1 MSIISKLTVRH
12 LKENRKRTIVTIL
25 GIAMSTALI
34 TAMMVGVFSIFKFL
48 GYVAVIT
55 EGDYHAGFSE
65 VTAEQLEKLQS
76 DDRIE
81 SIGITESDNERSGIK
96 LNYGKED
103 RFSVGNIMHLNRAAF
118 DQMITGDYEGTF
130 PQNAGEIAVEQEFLD
145 DNDLNLAIGDELEFT
160 EGHRYTLD
168 EDGDKI
174 YWAGG
179 YRSEEKFQEISKER
193 CVITAILHG
202 NRPSEGWDILR
213 GLDGIP
219 NEMGATIKLKK
230 CDHTAIMQIK
240 DIAKSIGATKY
251 SMNTEYLLSVFAIE
265 GSGAGITNL
274 FTVFG
279 IGLIIVVFTSVVLI
293 YNAFGMSL
301 AERVRYL
308 GMLASVG
315 ATGRQ
320 KRGSVFFEGFILGI
334 IGIPAGIIL
343 GIIGTT
349 VTLNILGAQILES
362 DMIAGAEGL
371 RGSVPTVISPY
382 VIAAIV
388 LLAAVTIFISSFVP
402 AFKASGIMPI
412 DALRQS
418 NIVRVRGRKLRVNPL
433 IRRLF
438 GYEGELAY
446 KNIKRNGIKG
456 TVIKLSIAIS
466 IIMFLAVNY
475 ICDSMTT
482 FGNAYDLVL
491 PYQVSASCSYDEIE
505 RLRNEVKG
513 LNGVSD
519 IYLTDFIT
527 YGFEKPGYEEKF
539 TPANTDIL
547 NTDYLT
553 KDYSDIYDKSKLFYV
568 VIVDDEKFKGILNKN
583 GISADKYF
591 GSELKGVLLNNF
603 FHDEKK
609 GKIYNEGI
617 LGQILHYDDPEG
629 NPPAITVED
638 FVSYD
643 KNEKMYRLIP
653 TATIAIYVP
662 QSMYYKMAS
671 EHIDEDALVATLGIE
686 CANPAEICEKI
697 SDILEYGEY
706 HNYTYFNAS
715 NVLKAT
721 NTVMLLFKTS
731 MYGFVALLTLIAMA
745 NIVNT
750 ISTSVILRR
759 KEFAMYRS
767 VGLTDQGFK
776 KMIHLETFLYGI
788 HALIIGIP
796 IAILLSYAMY
806 SFISDKMYSF
816 DINWGLYLL
825 VIIVVFALVGLSMLL
840 SVNKI
845 KDDTIID
852 VLKEDIS

>member
-1 MSIISKLTVRH
+1 MSIISKLTIRH

-34 TAMMVGVFSIFKFL
+34 TAMMVGVFSIFKFF

-179 YRSEEKFQEISKER
+179 YRSEEKFQEISRER

-251 SMNTEYLLSVFAIE
+251 SRNTEYLLSVFAIE

-553 KDYSDIYDKSKLFYV
+553 KDYSDIYVSGAQNPEDIEGTRYV
-568 VIVDDEKFKGILNKN
+568 YLTFDDGPSSNTEEILNILDDYNVKATFFVCGKDLELYGDAYKRIVDDGHTIGMHSYSHNFGDIYSSGDAFAADYVKIHDLILNTT
-583 GISADKYF
+583 GVDTKYYRF
-591 GSELKGVLLNNF
+591 PGGSSNKVSSTSMSTFINYLNEQGAVYYDWNVASGDATSQAFTSEQLVDNVMKDVVKYKTSVVLL
-603 FHDEKK
+603 HDAANK
-609 GKIYNEGI
+609 N
-617 LGQILHYDDPEG
+617 
-629 NPPAITVED
+629 ATVEALPG
-638 FVSYD
+638 
-643 KNEKMYRLIP
+643 LIESLQEQGAMILP
-653 TATIAIYVP
+653 IT
-662 QSMYYKMAS
+662 
-671 EHIDEDALVATLGIE
+671 DET
-686 CANPAEICEKI
+686 
-697 SDILEYGEY
+697 
-706 HNYTYFNAS
+706 
-715 NVLKAT
+715 
-721 NTVMLLFKTS
+721 
-731 MYGFVALLTLIAMA
+731 
-745 NIVNT
+745 
-750 ISTSVILRR
+750 
-759 KEFAMYRS
+759 
-767 VGLTDQGFK
+767 
-776 KMIHLETFLYGI
+776 
-788 HALIIGIP
+788 
-796 IAILLSYAMY
+796 
-806 SFISDKMYSF
+806 
-816 DINWGLYLL
+816 
-825 VIIVVFALVGLSMLL
+825 
-840 SVNKI
+840 
-845 KDDTIID
+845 TIIQH
-852 VLKEDIS
+852 VSVVQ